1 MFNPVREFSLPLPPR
16 VRAVTAAALDTEIRA
31 RVPEPMPVGQ
41 PSQHSTSTIIS
52 LALLTR
58 QFLEAADGR
67 PNEAV
72 IGLRLENLNSR
83 NLQSQS
89 LMVTALNR
97 PNLIPVLKQVTQQV
111 ERVSG
116 PQPELHE
123 FINAYQHAKVAQDH
137 LHMALILRGFL
148 LTINNL
154 IDTRVTNSMGELVI
168 LDGRTRLTHVFNDV
182 TPINN
187 RITHRTSPEE
197 HGIAH
202 QLLVAR
208 NPADDH
214 HAQPIPAHAAQIV
227 GYPSPAA
234 PLRVWRNN
242 PAPVEHLPYMTR
254 ALFAS
259 ILNSFEKKTT
269 HSVNTVQASVDVK
282 ATTNKFRLPTDPMR
296 IPTHRYAYYR
306 HWSDLP
312 FENV

>member
-1 MFNPVREFSLPLPPR
+1 
-16 VRAVTAAALDTEIRA
+16 
-31 RVPEPMPVGQ
+31 MPVGH

-89 LMVTALNR
+89 LMVAALNR
-97 PNLIPVLKQVTQQV
+97 PNLIPVLNQVTQQV

-116 PQPELHE
+116 PEPELHE
-123 FINAYQHAKVAQDH
+123 FINTYQHAKVAQDH

-154 IDTRVTNSMGELVI
+154 IDTRVTNSMGELII
-168 LDGRTRLTHVFNDV
+168 LDGKTPLHRVFNDV

-197 HGIAH
+197 CGIVH
-202 QLLVAR
+202 QLLVTR
-208 NPADDH
+208 NAAGDH
-214 HAQPIPAHAAQIV
+214 REQPIPADVLIV
-227 GYPSPAA
+227 GSPSPAV

-254 ALFAS
+254 ALLAS
-259 ILNSFEKKTT
+259 LLNAFEKKTT

-282 ATTNKFRLPTDPMR
+282 ATTNKLTLPTDPKR
-296 IPTHRYAYYR
+296 IPTHRYAHYR
-306 HWSDLP
+306 HWSNLP
-312 FENV
+312 IQNV